1 MAKKK
6 IPENLYRFLPQGLVS
21 RIKAGNGFVPET
33 LYDDILNEAEL
44 EQYSQKTMRNDPD
57 ALYQDPQYQKQS
69 ITGNIFERLGRMDQ
83 PRRIYQYVN
92 PLTYQLGTYAKDKDE
107 VAYLASDKL
116 YDLLFEE
123 DAQQRKNITKAHEYM
138 HRGFEKHNLPHLRE
152 VEGVKEHMYI
162 YSKLGQLDKLEE
174 LRKNMYSDLS
184 VEEFNKKVNKLVSQ
198 IDEIAEKKLVNRLD
212 ELYD

>member
-6 IPENLYRFLPQGLVS
+6 IPENIYRFLPQALV
-21 RIKAGNGFVPET
+21 RTLKANNGMVPENV
-33 LYDDILNEAEL
+33 YDDILNEAEL

-83 PRRIYQYVN
+83 PRNIYQYLN
-92 PLTYQLGTYAKDKDE
+92 PVTYDLGSYAKKQDE
-107 VAYLASDKL
+107 VAYLSSDPL
-116 YDLLFEE
+116 FDLLYEE
-123 DAQQRKNITKAHEYM
+123 DAQKRKNIVKAHEYM
-138 HRGFEKHNLPHLRE
+138 HRGFEKQNIPQLSE
-152 VEGVKEHMYI
+152 VGALQEHMYI
-162 YSKLGQLDKLEE
+162 YSKLGELEQLENV
-174 LRKNMYSDLS
+174 RKTRYPDLS

-198 IDEIAEKKLVNRLD
+198 IDEIAEQKFANRLD